1 MPLTITVLA
10 KELFD
15 ETNNKFISIKHD
27 TELVLEHSLLS
38 ISKWE
43 SKYKKPFLDDR
54 KGGLQTEEEIID
66 YIRFMTISPQKPDL
80 MIYYCLSKEN
90 VEAIMNYIN
99 DPQTATWFSNTT
111 PQRKSRQT
119 LTNELIYWQMIQYQ
133 IPVEFQKWHLN
144 RLLTLLRICD
154 AKSGDPK
161 KIPKKDIMARNSRL
175 NAQRLA
181 AMKHH

>member
-10 KELFD
+10 KELYD
-15 ETNNKFISIKHD
+15 EANNKFISIKHD

-43 SKYKKPFLDDR
+43 SKYKKPFLDE
-54 KGGLQTEEEIID
+54 KKGLQTEEEIMD
-66 YIRFMTISPQKPDL
+66 YIRFMTISPQKPDPL
-80 MIYYCLSKEN
+80 IYSCLSKQNIEDI
-90 VEAIMNYIN
+90 VNYIN
-99 DPQTATWFSNTT
+99 DSQTATWFSNNQ
-111 PQRKSRQT
+111 PQHRSRQI
-119 LTNELIYWQMIQYQ
+119 LTNEVIYWQMIQYQ

-154 AKSGDPK
+154 SKSGDPK
-161 KIPKKDIMARNSRL
+161 KMSKKDIMARNSKL

>member
-1 MPLTITVLA
+1 MPLTITVKA

-15 ETNNKFISIKHD
+15 EANGKFINLGKD

-43 SKYKKPFLDDR
+43 SKYKKPFLDER
-54 KGGLQTEEEIID
+54 KSMQTEEEILD
-66 YIRFMTISPQKPDL
+66 YIRFMTISPQKPDPL
-80 MIYYCLSKEN
+80 IYLCLSKEN
-90 VEAIMNYIN
+90 VEDIIKYIN
-99 DPQTATWFSNTT
+99 DSQTATWFSNNK
-111 PQRKSRQT
+111 PQKPSRT
-119 LTNELIYWQMIQYQ
+119 ALTNEVIYWQMIQYQ

-144 RLLTLLRICD
+144 RLLTLLRVCD

-161 KIPKKDIMARNSRL
+161 KMSKRDIMARNSKL

>member
-1 MPLTITVLA
+1 MPLTITVHA

-15 ETNNKFISIKHD
+15 EVNERFISLKND

-43 SKYKKPFLDDR
+43 SKYKKPFLDE
-54 KGGLQTEEEIID
+54 KKSMQNEEEILD
-66 YIRFMTISPQKPDL
+66 YIRFMTISPQKPDPL
-80 MIYYCLSKEN
+80 IYLCLSKEN
-90 VEAIMNYIN
+90 VEDIIKYIN
-99 DPQTATWFSNTT
+99 DSQTATWFSNTK
-111 PQRKSRQT
+111 PQKPSRT
-119 LTNELIYWQMIQYQ
+119 ALTNEVIYWQMIQYN

-144 RLLTLLRICD
+144 RLLTLLRVCD

-161 KIPKKDIMARNSRL
+161 KMSKRDIAARNSKL